1 MKFWQQCF
9 FVRSKATTKNLLS
22 LKCAMNEKIAK
33 DTSLEYCGTFY
44 AAKLLGLSVG
54 TVQSL
59 VERGELE
66 GWKTKGGHRR
76 ISMKAIHAYQEAHGL
91 KPANVSV
98 NDPFVRVL
106 VVDDDQQTREMMTSL
121 IGSWKL
127 SVDCTVMSSA
137 MEALIDIHNL
147 RPDVLFTD
155 LNMPGVDGLALLRT
169 LRANPTFENMV
180 MVAVTG
186 LSPEEVAERGGLPEH
201 TVLVEKPVNTKW
213 LHGFVTALATQ
224 FALRSNDS

>member
-1 MKFWQQCF
+1 MKE
-9 FVRSKATTKNLLS
+9 KNALTPS
-22 LKCAMNEKIAK
+22 I
-33 DTSLEYCGTFY
+33 DYCGTFY

-76 ISMKAIHAYQEAHGL
+76 ISMKAISAYQEQHGL
-91 KPANVSV
+91 KPAQISTNE
-98 NDPFVRVL
+98 PFVRLL
-106 VVDDDQQTREMMTSL
+106 VVDDDQATREMMVAM
-121 IGSWKL
+121 INKWKL
-127 SVDCTVMSSA
+127 AVDCTVMASA

-169 LRANPTFENMV
+169 LRANPAFDHMA
-180 MVAVTG
+180 MVAITG
-186 LSPEEVAERGGLPEH
+186 LNEDEIAERGGLPEN
-201 TVLVEKPVNTKW
+201 TVLLNKPVNTNW
-213 LHGFVTALATQ
+213 LNGFVTALSSQ
-224 FALRSNDS
+224 FVLRARKA

>member
-1 MKFWQQCF
+1 
-9 FVRSKATTKNLLS
+9 
-22 LKCAMNEKIAK
+22 MNEKTVRDA
-33 DTSLEYCGTFY
+33 SLEYCGTFY

-54 TVQSL
+54 TVQSM

-76 ISMKAIHAYQEAHGL
+76 ISMKAIHAYQEEHGL
-91 KPANVSV
+91 KPAHMSVS
-98 NDPFVRVL
+98 DPFVRVL
-106 VVDDDQQTREMMTSL
+106 VVDDDEHTREMMTNL

-169 LRANPTFENMV
+169 LRANPTFENLV

-186 LSPEEVAERGGLPEH
+186 LTPEEVAERGGLPEH
-201 TVLVEKPVNTKW
+201 TVLVEKPVNTQW
-213 LHGFVTALATQ
+213 LQGFVTALATQ
-224 FALRSNDS
+224 YALRAREA